1 MFLQKAKIVD
11 GKINFNNLGKVD
23 PEDLSA
29 AMQANLSLF
38 QRLNLRA
45 KSVYTGIR
53 RFGLSKFKQDGGDY
67 APTWFADLWNK
78 VNYYDA
84 VLLSKDIKIIKG
96 SRPDT
101 YEVSQYGAYVVSASW
116 TVSFIDAS
124 VKKCK
129 FIDFWL
135 FKNDVAYER
144 LDCQITATLIN
155 VGTDLW
161 DYQGIAHLN
170 GVASVNL
177 EKHDYIDIRLMFNR
191 ALDGQ
196 DWGAWVNHSG
206 NLAINYYDNNIEVI

>member
-1 MFLQKAKIVD
+1 MDRLLKKYD
-11 GKINFNNLGKVD
+11 KVSGND
-23 PEDLSA
+23 IESKLDHSDLSA
-29 AMQANLSLF
+29 EMKNILSML
-38 QRLNLRA
+38 QSLNLRA
-45 KSVYTGIR
+45 KAIQSNIR
-53 RFGLSKFKQDGGDY
+53 RFGLSKFKQTGDY
-67 APTWFADLWNK
+67 FTPNWFADLWNK
-78 VNYYDA
+78 VIYSDKI
-84 VLLSKDIKIIKG
+84 LLSKDIKIIKG

-101 YEVSQYGAYVVSASW
+101 YEVSQFGAYVVSASW

-135 FKNDVAYER
+135 FKNGVAYER